1 MVRTSGNRG
10 SGYTLIVCVIAITL
24 LSIAV
29 ATALPLLSGQIK
41 REKEAE
47 LVFRGMQYAEAIRV
61 FQRRFGRPPATLDEL
76 MEVRPR
82 SIRQMWKDPMTEDGK
97 WILLVSGVQPPP
109 QGEGQNPP
117 PNAPPNQPP
126 GGDTAEENDLEGTQ
140 QPGAPTGPIIGVR
153 SRLDKEGMRS
163 FFGATSYGA
172 WRFTV
177 DLLAVRPPGPDG
189 LPVIPRAAWIGK
201 AFTEGLAAVQVP
213 QVPVQP
219 APPPNPDKPAFGV
232 PSVKP

>member
-1 MVRTSGNRG
+1 MVKAHGHRRG
-10 SGYTLIVCVIAITL
+10 GYTLIVCVIAITL

-29 ATALPLLSGQIK
+29 ATALPLVSGQIK

-82 SIRQMWKDPMTEDGK
+82 SIRQLWKDPMTEDGK
-97 WILLVSGVQPPP
+97 WVVLVSGVQPPP
-109 QGEGQNPP
+109 QGQGQNPP
-117 PNAPPNQPP
+117 PNPAP

-140 QPGAPTGPIIGVR
+140 QPGAPVGPIIGVR
-153 SRLDKEGMRS
+153 SRLDKEGMRT
-163 FFGATSYGA
+163 FFGANSYGA

-177 DLLAVRPPGPDG
+177 DLLTVRPPGAEG
-189 LPVIPRAAWIGK
+189 LPGIPRAAWIGK
-201 AFTEGLAAVQVP
+201 AFPEGVAAKQPPSTIVP
-213 QVPVQP
+213 QQP
-219 APPPNPDKPAFGV
+219 KPRPPGGKP
-232 PSVKP
+232 